1 MWKLPKLKRKKVLFI
16 HLRVRQQISEREG
29 DFAIQYNDSFQNI
42 KKKKLIVIDLKIDVC
57 RC

>member
-42 KKKKLIVIDLKIDVC
+42 KKKS
-57 RC
+57 